1 MVASSKRPHNQPVPH
16 ACTLLDTDEYDA
28 LPVPIRMS
36 VSPREYL
43 FMTDTQKASIIEDDC
58 EPEY

>member
-1 MVASSKRPHNQPVPH
+1 MVANTKPPRKHWEDSVI
-16 ACTLLDTDEYDA
+16 LDDYDA
-28 LPVPIRMS
+28 LPEPIKMS